1 MTKTVNLSKKK
12 INLTQ
17 ILSIVEEGNEVI
29 LTKNKKKIAKVIP
42 LTSEKKERILGQF
55 KEKIW
60 TSDDFEMPVP
70 QEYWESEN

>member
-12 INLTQ
+12 VNLAE

-29 LTKNKKKIAKVIP
+29 ITKNKKRVAKVIP
-42 LTSEKKERILGQF
+42 FTTEKKERILNQF
-55 KEKIW
+55 KDKIW
-60 TSDDFEMPVP
+60 TSVDFELPIP